1 MMKKLSRMKEGIIL
15 LIIDIFVVFYFPKLY
30 IVLSG
35 CLTITNNYAKKIWC
49 YDFRHSLTKSGGQVL
64 L

>member
-35 CLTITNNYAKKIWC
+35 CLTITNNYAQKI
-49 YDFRHSLTKSGGQVL
+49 DVMISIIH
-64 L
+64 

>member
-15 LIIDIFVVFYFPKLY
+15 LIIDIFVVFHFPKLY

-35 CLTITNNYAKKIWC
+35 CLTITKNYAKKI
-49 YDFRHSLTKSGGQVL
+49 DVMISIIH
-64 L
+64 